1 MSLAVTSWRKRSIS
15 PWVLRRKGAGL
26 SQSRIREVSQGRNQW
41 LDFFVIQFF
50 TPIRVFGGLDEFNRS
65 TLGDVGPLGG
75 DNGMAVLKDMNDL
88 ELGHNAFVKSLASR
102 VDVLK

>member
-1 MSLAVTSWRKRSIS
+1 
-15 PWVLRRKGAGL
+15 
-26 SQSRIREVSQGRNQW
+26 
-41 LDFFVIQFF
+41 VIQFF

-88 ELGHNAFVKSLASR
+88 ESELMDS
-102 VDVLK
+102 

>member
-1 MSLAVTSWRKRSIS
+1 
-15 PWVLRRKGAGL
+15 
-26 SQSRIREVSQGRNQW
+26 
-41 LDFFVIQFF
+41 VIQFF

-88 ELGHNAFVKSLASR
+88 ESELMDSKRAWR
-102 VDVLK
+102 RR